1 MGKPEVITNWLFSK
15 QRAHELT
22 IVFLWFKFTYTP
34 HSQWRIQGR
43 GPGGQGLPLFRDQ
56 TKARKAEKYFFET
69 TPPVHVWYNGND
81 RGFVNNK
88 GHQKSRET
96 TSEIWRSKGELTA
109 CVKSLQLLT
118 RGCVIEVCLGLLQ
131 KSNFSWDEPNPNFGR
146 PKFSSPVVSDVC
158 RS

>member
-1 MGKPEVITNWLFSK
+1 MGKPEVITNCLFSK

-56 TKARKAEKYFFET
+56 TKARKAEKHCDPLF
-69 TPPVHVWYNGND
+69 VHVWYKG
-81 RGFVNNK
+81 NNK

-109 CVKSLQLLT
+109 CVKSLQLHT
-118 RGCVIEVCLGLLQ
+118 RGCVIEVCLGLRQ
-131 KSNFSWDEPNPNFGR
+131 TSNFSWDEPNLNFGR
-146 PKFSSPVVSDVC
+146 PKLSSPVVSDVC